1 VQVSSKAFPGESGDA
16 EIIEMI
22 VLVIVAPVGWHGE
35 LLPITR
41 RNVEQR
47 QLFGMFLNK
56 SAVA

>member
-41 RNVEQR
+41 RNVERR
-47 QLFGMFLNK
+47 QLVGMFGCK
-56 SAVA
+56 SEVA

>member
-1 VQVSSKAFPGESGDA
+1 VQVSSKAFPGQSGDA

-22 VLVIVAPVGWHGE
+22 VLVIVAPVGRHGE

-41 RNVEQR
+41 RNVERR

>member
-1 VQVSSKAFPGESGDA
+1 MQVPPKAFPGQSGNA

-22 VLVIVAPVGWHGE
+22 VLVIVAPVGRHGE

-41 RNVEQR
+41 RNVEQH

-56 SAVA
+56 SAIA